1 MKHGGVQGLGDTL
14 CEGNLSFRWIS
25 RYLDCVI
32 QYQCSLQF
40 SDANVTTSL
49 HSGSGTSHKH
59 GAAAP
64 PISPWKC
71 YKHPRHVE
79 EEGEEE
85 ELDEDS
91 TQCEFFSTQL
101 MYLISNACPS
111 DQFPQTKCRF

>member
-1 MKHGGVQGLGDTL
+1 MLHEGGYNNLG
-14 CEGNLSFRWIS
+14 FRWIS

-40 SDANVTTSL
+40 SDTNVTAGL
-49 HSGSGTSHKH
+49 CSGSGTSCKH

-79 EEGEEE
+79 EEEEEEEEEGEE

-91 TQCEFFSTQL
+91 TQCEFFSAQL

-111 DQFPQTKCRF
+111 NQLP